1 MIQDLLYAI
10 RKLFKSNQAAKDQK
24 ISCYHCG
31 EKSTPKR
38 TIYVQFNGSVHPV
51 CCNGCAAILK
61 TVEEL
66 GMHEEYLAHKI
77 QISDSHEE

>member
-10 RKLFKSNQAAKDQK
+10 RKLFKSNQAAKGQK

-66 GMHEEYLAHKI
+66 GMRDEYLAHKI
-77 QISDSHEE
+77 QISDSHE